1 MSNNILPHLL
11 SLNVKRPS
19 SIFSYVYN
27 ILSGVAYNLD
37 EDETSSLKPTQ
48 LTSTINN
55 EAFVNGYYVGRELY
69 ELANNMKSMNLKRED
84 FGITSLMM
92 NFADFYSKGQYPLFV
107 DAFLNLKELGSLE
120 VFLLK
125 YNKSKI
131 SLPLDMATDSRYSIK
146 KNLHRFRNCEL
157 LTLSEF
163 NMIITMIQT
172 PNVTADYFI
181 NLIKKYHLHV
191 IESFYIFT
199 SITKHCKV
207 IKECRDLNRRSL
219 NYTFPKVFHTSD
231 NGGDCAYWFL
241 MPPRAIWFAYYQGSI
256 KYSTYITRDIER
268 LLDNFTTSCNIKCIV
283 VGVISNNTTMYP
295 LFFEDPMYRF
305 NWDATVNLIQNMG
318 LNCIYQKN
326 DPTTLDVSMT
336 NNSTATPTTITIKE
350 DLTTVKMI
358 KKLFEKNFHFVKYN
372 SDLIYKRKF
381 YWVCFYHHYPT
392 H

>member
-1 MSNNILPHLL
+1 M
-11 SLNVKRPS
+11 
-19 SIFSYVYN
+19 
-27 ILSGVAYNLD
+27 YNLD
-37 EDETSSLKPTQ
+37 EDETLLSLKPTQ

-55 EAFVNGYYVGRELY
+55 EAFINGYCVGRELY
-69 ELANNMKSMNLKRED
+69 DLANIVKNKNLKKED
-84 FGITSLMM
+84 FGITTLMM
-92 NFADFYSKGQYPLFV
+92 HFADFYSKGQYPLFV
-107 DAFLNLKELGSLE
+107 DAFLNLKELGVLE

-146 KNLHRFRNCEL
+146 KNLHLFENCEL

-163 NMIITMIQT
+163 NNIITMMQT
-172 PNVTADYFI
+172 PNITADYFI

-207 IKECRDLNRRSL
+207 IKECRDLNRQSL
-219 NYTFPKVFHTSD
+219 NYTFPKVLHTSD
-231 NGGDCAYWFL
+231 SGGDCAYWFL
-241 MPPRAIWFAYYQGSI
+241 MPPRAVWFAYYRGSI

-268 LLDNFTTSCNIKCIV
+268 LLDNFTTFCNIKCIV

-305 NWDATVNLIQNMG
+305 NWDATVNLIQNLG

-326 DPTTLDVSMT
+326 DPTKLNVNMTAATTDITTNTAVRNEDVDK
-336 NNSTATPTTITIKE
+336 NSNKE
-350 DLTTVKMI
+350 NLTTVKII

-381 YWVCFYHHYPT
+381 YFMCFFIIQIPYNVMYKLYT
-392 H
+392 DIYGIIVIK